1 MFRMAYDMMVHMAYD
16 MMFRMA
22 YDMMFRMAYD
32 MTYYKV
38 YDTILYVPLYILN
51 SYKNKIKYLYYV
63 IFTHS
68 YISITY
74 M

>member
-1 MFRMAYDMMVHMAYD
+1 MVYGTMVRM
-16 MMFRMA
+16 
-22 YDMMFRMAYD
+22 
-32 MTYYKV
+32 V
-38 YDTILYVPLYILN
+38 YDTMVRMVYDTMVRMVYGTMVRMVYGTIYYNTNIPLYILN